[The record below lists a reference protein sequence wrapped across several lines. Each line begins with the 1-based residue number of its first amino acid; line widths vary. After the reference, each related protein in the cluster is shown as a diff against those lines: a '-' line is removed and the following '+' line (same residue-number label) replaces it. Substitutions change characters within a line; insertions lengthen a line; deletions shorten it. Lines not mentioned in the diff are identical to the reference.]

1 MKIKELSI
9 PGLIVFK
16 PQVYKD
22 DRGFFTETFNEK
34 IYEEV
39 IGKQTF
45 VQDNHSFSTLGVLRG
60 MHFQVNNP
68 QGKLV
73 RCTRGEVFDV
83 AVDLREG
90 SPTFGQW
97 EGVILSGHNNK
108 QFWIPPGFAHGFV
121 VTSYEA
127 NFEYKCTN
135 YYDPASE
142 RSLLWNDP
150 TVNIDWGFDMIF
162 NDENFVPIIS
172 EKDAQAKTLKE
183 LMES

>member
-9 PGLIVFK
+9 PGLVVFK

-97 EGVILSGHNNK
+97 EGVILSGCNNK
-108 QFWIPPGFAHGFV
+108 QLWIPPGFAHGFV

-183 LMES
+183 LMGS